1 MEFPARFPHDGTMD
15 VVEESA
21 ALSALMWRV
30 YHHVREGGADMSEG
44 GASVAEATYLRDLA
58 ARHGAGWVIE
68 IGFNLGFSAI
78 AFLESGPD
86 TRVISFELD
95 DRPSVRL
102 AKQFVDEHYPGRH
115 ELVLGDSLTT
125 VTAFASDR
133 PERADL
139 VFVDGGHDYEVA
151 AADLRNARGVSR
163 PGGHV
168 VIDDLV
174 PWYPWGVGPTLA
186 WTEAEATGLLAVD
199 ESYVDGRRVAEIS
212 APGDR
217 AWSAGRFLP

>member
-1 MEFPARFPHDGTMD
+1 MD
-15 VVEESA
+15 LIEESA
-21 ALSALMWRV
+21 ALSDLMWRV
-30 YHHVREGGADMSEG
+30 YHHVRDGGADMSEG

-58 ARHGAGWVIE
+58 TRHRAGLVFE

-86 TRVISFELD
+86 TRVVSFELD
-95 DRPSVRL
+95 DRPSVLL
-102 AKQFVDEHYPGRH
+102 AKQFVDERYPGRH
-115 ELVLGDSLTT
+115 ELVLGDSLST
-125 VTAFASDR
+125 VTAFAADR

-139 VFVDGGHDYEVA
+139 IFVDGGHDYEVA
-151 AADLRNARGVSR
+151 AADLRNARAVTR

-174 PWYPWGVGPTLA
+174 PWYPWGVGPTRA
-186 WTEAEATGLLAVD
+186 WTEAAGTGLLVVD
-199 ESYVDGRRVAEIS
+199 ESYVDGRRVERIE

-217 AWSAGRFLP
+217 AWSAGRFLA